1 MPALFVNNLRKLTML
16 SNIRVVLVGTSH
28 PGNIGSTARAM
39 KTMGLSNLYLAE
51 PKVEPDGQS
60 IALSAGASD
69 ILKHLT
75 RVDSLAEAIADCSLV
90 IATSARS
97 RTLDWPML
105 DPRAAGVK
113 LAAEALTGPVAIVF
127 GRENNGLSNEEL
139 QSCQYHVAIPANPE
153 YSSLNLAQAVQIIC
167 YETRVAHLAQQDLAQ
182 QHLAQK
188 DVAQKD
194 TAQKDTVQQNTT
206 QQEASVD
213 EEQTYPLAGDLE
225 RFFVHLESTLSD
237 TGFVIKNH
245 PGHIMMKLRRLFSR
259 ARIEEQEMNILRGIL
274 TSIDKSISPK
284 NK

>member
-1 MPALFVNNLRKLTML
+1 
-16 SNIRVVLVGTSH
+16 
-28 PGNIGSTARAM
+28 M

-105 DPRAAGVK
+105 DPREAGIK
-113 LAAEALTGPVAIVF
+113 LTAEALNGPVAIVF

-139 QSCQYHVAIPANPE
+139 QSCQFHVAIPANPE

-167 YETRVAHLAQQDLAQ
+167 YEARVAHLAQLANM
-182 QHLAQK
+182 
-188 DVAQKD
+188 D
-194 TAQKDTVQQNTT
+194 
-206 QQEASVD
+206 ASKAKSEKSTITEPAA
-213 EEQTYPLAGDLE
+213 EEPQAYPISADLE
-225 RFFVHLESTLSD
+225 RFYTHLESTLLA

-245 PGHIMMKLRRLFSR
+245 PGQIMMKLRRLFSR
-259 ARIEEQEMNILRGIL
+259 ARVEEQEMNILRGIL
-274 TSIDKSISPK
+274 TSIDKKMQPK
-284 NK
+284 E

>member
-1 MPALFVNNLRKLTML
+1 ML

-105 DPRAAGVK
+105 DPREAGIK
-113 LAAEALTGPVAIVF
+113 LTAEALNGPVAIVF

-139 QSCQYHVAIPANPE
+139 QSCQFHVAIPANPE

-167 YETRVAHLAQQDLAQ
+167 YEARVAHLAQLAEM
-182 QHLAQK
+182 
-188 DVAQKD
+188 
-194 TAQKDTVQQNTT
+194 
-206 QQEASVD
+206 EASEAAPKTAAIV
-213 EEQTYPLAGDLE
+213 EVETAPEAPQAYPLSADLE
-225 RFFVHLESTLSD
+225 RFYTHLESTLLA

-245 PGHIMMKLRRLFSR
+245 PGQIMMKLRRLFSR
-259 ARIEEQEMNILRGIL
+259 ARVEEQEMNILRGIL
-274 TSIDKSISPK
+274 TSIDKKMPPK
-284 NK
+284 E

>member
-1 MPALFVNNLRKLTML
+1 MRLCYYGYLTVDNVRKLTML

-69 ILKHLT
+69 ILKNLT

-105 DPRAAGVK
+105 DPRQAGVK
-113 LAAEALTGPVAIVF
+113 LSAEALNGPVAIVF

-139 QSCQYHVAIPANPE
+139 QTCQYHVAIPANPE

-167 YETRVAHLAQQDLAQ
+167 YETRVAHLAQQEAMLDASKQ
-182 QHLAQK
+182 DAAVQPESTQ
-188 DVAQKD
+188 DVAKGD
-194 TAQKDTVQQNTT
+194 ESVQ
-206 QQEASVD
+206 A
-213 EEQTYPLAGDLE
+213 YPIAADLE
-225 RFFVHLESTLSD
+225 RFFVHLESTLSS
-237 TGFVIKNH
+237 TGFIIKNH
-245 PGHIMMKLRRLFSR
+245 PGFIMMKLRRLFSR
-259 ARIEEQEMNILRGIL
+259 ARVEEQEINILRGIL
-274 TSIDKSISPK
+274 TSIDKNISPK
-284 NK
+284 K